1 MNGETKEKQ
10 ELSEEEIRQLI
21 YFGRTTDGRIV
32 LDLKNNKR
40 IDWAFRQMIDY
51 LSTRTLFNSDEIERA
66 IFERINAIH
75 HLK

>member
-10 ELSEEEIRQLI
+10 KLSEEEIKQLI

-40 IDWAFRQMIDY
+40 LDWAFMQMIGY
-51 LSTRTLFNSDEIERA
+51 LSTRTLFNSGEVEKA

-75 HLK
+75 QLE